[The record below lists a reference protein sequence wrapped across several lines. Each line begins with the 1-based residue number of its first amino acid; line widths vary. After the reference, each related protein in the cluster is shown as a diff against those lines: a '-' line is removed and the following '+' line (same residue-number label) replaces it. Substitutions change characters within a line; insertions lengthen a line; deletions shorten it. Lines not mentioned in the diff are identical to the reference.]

1 MTFDINSAFD
11 DLPISPRGSVV
22 AADFYEA
29 FLKCEELAGS
39 LPKKLLGQEAPLAF
53 YRMLQDVHSTRAT
66 NTEFFRRK
74 SDASE
79 ALTTLW
85 LSRVRL
91 TAQMFI
97 AMNDVPE
104 YRSLTSDDLLKL
116 AKLSVRTESL
126 PEIAATLF
134 SLGIIL
140 IYERSLPGM
149 KLDGAVF
156 RLVGNRPVIALSL
169 RYPRLDHYWFTLMHE
184 LAHVVLHL
192 DGLDVPILDDLDEH
206 KDDIVERQAD
216 RLAANSLISRSD
228 WRSSI
233 CMYDQS
239 ESAVVKFAAQVGI
252 HPSIVAGRMRREL
265 RRHDIFSKIVNEV
278 DVRKVLLGDE

>member
-22 AADFYEA
+22 AADFYESY
-29 FLKCEELAGS
+29 LKCEELASS
-39 LPKKLLGQEAPLAF
+39 LSKKLLGQEAPLAF
-53 YRMLQDVHSTRAT
+53 YRMLQDVHSTRAS

-104 YRSLTSDDLLKL
+104 YRPLTSDDLLSL
-116 AKLSVRTESL
+116 AKLSARVESL

-134 SLGIIL
+134 GLGIVL

-156 RLVGNRPVIALSL
+156 SLAGNRPVIALSL

-192 DGLDVPILDDLDEH
+192 DRLDVPILDDLDEC

-239 ESAVVKFAAQVGI
+239 ENAVVKFAAQVGV

-265 RRHDIFSKIVNEV
+265 NRHDIFSKIISEV

>member
-1 MTFDINSAFD
+1 MTLNINAAFD
-11 DLPISPRGSVV
+11 DLPVSPRGSVV
-22 AADFYEA
+22 AAEFYDSY
-29 FLKCEELAGS
+29 LKCEELVGC
-39 LPKKLLGQEAPLAF
+39 LPKKLLGQESAFAF
-53 YRMLQDVHSTRAT
+53 YRMLQDVHSTRAA

-79 ALTTLW
+79 ALITLW

-104 YRSLTSDDLLKL
+104 YRALTPDHLLSL
-116 AKLSVRTESL
+116 AKLSVR
-126 PEIAATLF
+126 PENLSEVAATLLG
-134 SLGIIL
+134 LGIVL

-156 RLVGNRPVIALSL
+156 SLAGNRPVIALSL

-192 DGLDVPILDDLDEH
+192 DRLDVPILDDLDES
-206 KDDIVERQAD
+206 KDDITERQAD

-239 ESAVVKFAAQVGI
+239 ESAVVKFAAQVGV

-265 RRHDIFSKIVNEV
+265 NRHDIFSKIVNEV

>member
-1 MTFDINSAFD
+1 MTSDINSVFD

-22 AADFYEA
+22 ASDFYDSY
-29 FLKCEELAGS
+29 LKCEELAGS
-39 LPKKLLGQEAPLAF
+39 LPKKLLGQEASYAF
-53 YRMLQDVHSTRAT
+53 YRMLQDVHSTRTT
-66 NTEFFRRK
+66 NSEFFRRK

-79 ALTTLW
+79 ALSTLW

-97 AMNDVPE
+97 ATNDVPE
-104 YRSLTSDDLLKL
+104 YQSLTPDNLFNF

-126 PEIAATLF
+126 PEIAAIL
-134 SLGIIL
+134 LGYGIVL

-156 RLVGNRPVIALSL
+156 SLAGNRPVIVLSL

-192 DGLDVPILDDLDEH
+192 DRLDVPILDDLDER

-239 ESAVVKFAAQVGI
+239 EDAVVKFAAQVGV

-265 RRHDIFSKIVNEV
+265 NRHDIFSKMVNEV